1 MDLIHCEARS
11 AAEVTLAEF
20 DVYETLRL
28 DHISH
33 EYDRPDDIQE
43 V

>member
-1 MDLIHCEARS
+1 
-11 AAEVTLAEF
+11 
-20 DVYETLRL
+20 LRL

-43 V
+43 IWEGVCPLICTIAR